1 LTHQNHAVEP
11 LDVHRITPTPRG
23 KYAKQVG
30 EDAGPAHLRPIQPAT
45 TAVERDVAMAM
56 AMAKKQAKQKW
67 MPQRTEDDACGG

>member
-1 LTHQNHAVEP
+1 LTHRNHAAEP

-30 EDAGPAHLRPIQPAT
+30 EDAGPAHLRPNQPAT
-45 TAVERDVAMAM
+45 TAVEPDVAM

-67 MPQRTEDDACGG
+67 MPLRTEDDACGG